1 MGCRAANILAMSTL
15 SVVSQAQR
23 LFTIRC
29 TLRKMLQRRGYTV
42 PVALLEETEEQ
53 IEDAVAR
60 GVEGEGEEEA
70 ALMHLH
76 FTATRPVTGS
86 STSSSLMVFFPNI
99 TMRTNLGVAP
109 IRTIATIMSRS
120 QCVSG
125 ILVVASGLTSPAN
138 AQLRDLET
146 QGILLA
152 AFGENELLFDIY
164 EHEKVPRHVLLS
176 AEEKAALLQQYKLS
190 ERQLPEMQ
198 RHDPMARYLGLAVGD
213 VVRIHRVSPTVG
225 HDVYY
230 RIVVNSEDFD

>member
-1 MGCRAANILAMSTL
+1 MWRRAANILRMSSL

-42 PVALLEETEEQ
+42 PLALLQETESV
-53 IEDAVAR
+53 IEDAVAC
-60 GVEGEGEEEA
+60 GVGGEGDEEA

-76 FTATRPVTGS
+76 FTVTRPS
-86 STSSSLMVFFPNI
+86 APSTLMVFFPNV

-109 IRTIATIMSRS
+109 IRIIATIMSRS
-120 QCVSG
+120 QCVNA
-125 ILVVASGLTSPAN
+125 ILVMAAGLTSPAN
-138 AQLRDLET
+138 AQLRELET
-146 QGILLA
+146 QGTFLS

-164 EHEKVPRHVLLS
+164 EHEKVPRHVLVS
-176 AEEKAALLQQYKLS
+176 AEEKAELLRQYKLS
-190 ERQLPEMQ
+190 ERQLPELQ